1 MRYNY
6 CPDCGERLIDKNI
19 GDEGMIPFCEKCSR
33 PWFDG
38 FYTCILAAVVNEFGE
53 VALIRQGYVS
63 TEYCVGVAGHI
74 KCGETAETAA
84 AREVMEEIGL
94 VPESVK
100 FIQSSWYEKK
110 GMLMLGF
117 RVNVKKGSL
126 TPSCE
131 VDSADWY
138 SPEEALKALRPGSD
152 IQRLVS
158 AAINYPEKEVCAK

>member
-1 MRYNY
+1 MKYSF
-6 CPDCGERLIDKNI
+6 CPDCGERLTEKNI
-19 GDEGMIPFCEKCSR
+19 GDEGMTRWCEKCSR

-38 FYTCILAAVVNEFGE
+38 FYTCILAAVVNELGE

-74 KCGETAETAA
+74 KCGETAEAAA
-84 AREVMEEIGL
+84 AREVEEEIGL
-94 VPESVK
+94 VPESVE

-117 RVNVKKGSL
+117 RVNVKKAEL
-126 TPSCE
+126 KPSCE

-138 SPEEALKALRPGSD
+138 SPEKAMQVLRPGSN
-152 IQRLVS
+152 IQRLV
-158 AAINYPEKEVCAK
+158 AAAVDCHENEVCAK